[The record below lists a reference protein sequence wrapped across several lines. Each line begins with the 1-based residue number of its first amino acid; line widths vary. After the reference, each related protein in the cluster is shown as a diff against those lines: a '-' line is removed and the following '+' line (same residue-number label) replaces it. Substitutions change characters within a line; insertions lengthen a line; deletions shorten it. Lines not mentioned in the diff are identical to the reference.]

1 MEKLKRYI
9 VFLIGCLI
17 LGFGVYTEV
26 LANVAM
32 LPGESFVRAVSS
44 TWKTEFGT
52 TKVAFDVSLTVIA
65 AVLSIVFARRLDGV
79 REGTVIAALLVV
91 DHRRSDN
98 YRYYT
103 RRIWGRAQNYDLTVN
118 TEIGTEAVQ
127 NMIRELLEI
136 KKEAGSPA

>member
-1 MEKLKRYI
+1 MK
-9 VFLIGCLI
+9 
-17 LGFGVYTEV
+17 
-26 LANVAM
+26 
-32 LPGESFVRAVSS
+32 S
-44 TWKTEFGT
+44 
-52 TKVAFDVSLTVIA
+52 
-65 AVLSIVFARRLDGV
+65 RRM
-79 REGTVIAALLVV
+79 

-103 RRIWGRAQNYDLTVN
+103 RRIWGKAQNYDLTVN

>member
-1 MEKLKRYI
+1 MK
-9 VFLIGCLI
+9 
-17 LGFGVYTEV
+17 
-26 LANVAM
+26 
-32 LPGESFVRAVSS
+32 S
-44 TWKTEFGT
+44 
-52 TKVAFDVSLTVIA
+52 
-65 AVLSIVFARRLDGV
+65 RRM
-79 REGTVIAALLVV
+79 

-118 TEIGTEAVQ
+118 TEINTEIGTEAVQ

>member
-1 MEKLKRYI
+1 MK
-9 VFLIGCLI
+9 
-17 LGFGVYTEV
+17 
-26 LANVAM
+26 
-32 LPGESFVRAVSS
+32 S
-44 TWKTEFGT
+44 
-52 TKVAFDVSLTVIA
+52 
-65 AVLSIVFARRLDGV
+65 RRM
-79 REGTVIAALLVV
+79 

-136 KKEAGSPA
+136 KLKEAGSPV